1 MIIPFTATSCFT
13 MQCADTQTG
22 VSVTRCYTASS
33 IISQA
38 DADKRAEAAAQQT
51 AYAALQ
57 CQFPPAPE
65 QVIFYSLPLSGSR
78 VCPTCSGS
86 ASISVSVPAAA
97 FFSFESQAAADAAA
111 IALLAARESA
121 LVCSPRFYNI
131 EQSYT
136 AYCSAGSTGS
146 SSSATSAAG
155 AFCSQVSVEAANAAA
170 LAAATAS
177 AIAGL
182 SCVTTYAN
190 EAIYASKNCDTS
202 SPDPTKL
209 KGPLINAY
217 VPPGTYFSTVSQSA
231 ANGLAAAAAEIAAAA
246 QLTCFT
252 YANLQQESH
261 NEATPDCAAVY
272 GPDYVGGSGSVVIVG
287 ADLYFSDVSQE
298 AADAL
303 AQAAADAEY
312 AANLNC
318 QYVAGTE

>member
-146 SSSATSAAG
+146 ASSATSAAG

-177 AIAGL
+177 AISGL

-190 EAIYASKNCDTS
+190 EAIYASKNCGTH

-209 KGPLINAY
+209 KGLDVTAY
-217 VPPGTYFSTVSQSA
+217 VAPGLYFSTVSQAA
-231 ANGLAAAAAEIAAAA
+231 ANGLAVAAAEIAAAA
-246 QLTCFT
+246 QLSCFT
-252 YANLQQESH
+252 YGNVQQESY
-261 NEATPDCAAVY
+261 NEATPNCATVF
-272 GPDYVGGSGSVVIVG
+272 GSDFTGAAGAVVIVG
-287 ADLYFSDVSQE
+287 DDQYFSNTSQD
-298 AADAL
+298 AANAL
-303 AQAAADAEY
+303 AQAAANEQY
-312 AANLNC
+312 NTSLNC
-318 QYVAGTE
+318 QYVGPAE